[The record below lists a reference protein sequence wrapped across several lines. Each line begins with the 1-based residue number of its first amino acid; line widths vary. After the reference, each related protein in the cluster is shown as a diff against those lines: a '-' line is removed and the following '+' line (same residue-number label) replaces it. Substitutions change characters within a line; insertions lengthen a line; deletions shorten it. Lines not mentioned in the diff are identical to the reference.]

1 LPAERSSAQD
11 VPLVEP
17 VRGGTPWLVQR
28 SVDDMSREDEEAR
41 HQIELATAEL
51 AILKQELVLQQ
62 LIDTREPTD
71 EARALL
77 ERLRE
82 LAETLTGRGRSAQK
96 KSTGEEAA

>member
-1 LPAERSSAQD
+1 MFPS
-11 VPLVEP
+11 VEP
-17 VRGGTPWLVQR
+17 VRGGTPWFVQR
-28 SVDDMSREDEEAR
+28 SVDDMRREDEEAR

-82 LAETLTGRGRSAQK
+82 LAETLAGRNGRSAQK